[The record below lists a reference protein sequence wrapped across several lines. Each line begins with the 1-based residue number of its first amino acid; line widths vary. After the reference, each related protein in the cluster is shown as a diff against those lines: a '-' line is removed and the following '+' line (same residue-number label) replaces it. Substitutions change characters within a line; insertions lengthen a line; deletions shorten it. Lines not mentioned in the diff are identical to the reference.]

1 MKIVKIELSKLKPL
15 EKNVRNHSDI
25 QVKEFVR
32 ALKQFGQ
39 TRPFVLDE
47 EYNILVGNG
56 MYQAMIAAGF
66 KDGDCYIKAGLS
78 ELEKKKLII
87 SDNKLF
93 ELGQT
98 DYIVTDEF
106 LKELVQAGDSD
117 VPGFEPDVLMSIV
130 SATEQAT
137 KVNADYGNVVS
148 TDFQPVEIPPCI
160 PDEEIPAESVPAA
173 MSAPIADH
181 AEIKR
186 TVVCPHCGEQFEI

>member
-1 MKIVKIELSKLKPL
+1 M
-15 EKNVRNHSDI
+15 
-25 QVKEFVR
+25 R

-56 MYQAMIAAGF
+56 MYQAMVAAGF
-66 KDGDCYIKAGLS
+66 KEGDCFVKTGLS

-106 LKELVQAGDSD
+106 LKELVQAGDND
-117 VPGFEPDVLMSIV
+117 VPGFEPDVLASIV

-148 TDFQPVEIPPCI
+148 TDFQAVEIPPCI
-160 PDEEIPAESVPAA
+160 PDDEFPVSSLPPT
-173 MSAPIADH
+173 MSAPVVDH
-181 AEIKR
+181 AEIRR
-186 TVVCPHCGEQFEI
+186 TIVCPHCGEQFEI